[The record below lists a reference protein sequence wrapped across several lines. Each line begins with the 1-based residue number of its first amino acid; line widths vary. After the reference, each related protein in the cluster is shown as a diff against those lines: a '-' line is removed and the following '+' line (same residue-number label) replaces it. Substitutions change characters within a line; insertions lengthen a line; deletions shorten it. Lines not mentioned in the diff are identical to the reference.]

1 MPAPTPL
8 IAHVL
13 HRFDVGGLENGVVN
27 LLNRIPNTRYRHA
40 IICLTDYAEEFRQR
54 LLSKD
59 DIPIYALH
67 KRMGRDPS
75 VFGKLYRLFREIRP
89 SILHTR
95 NLGALDALMP
105 AALAGVR
112 HRVHGEHGRDV
123 ADLDGS
129 NKKHQW
135 LRRMHNPLVHRY
147 IALSKD
153 LERYLVERCGIAPR
167 KITHISN
174 GVDTEKFKPEP
185 RQALP
190 VENFGGG
197 GAIVVGSVSRL
208 QAVKDPLN
216 LVRAFVELLLLLPD
230 QRQRLRLAIVGGG
243 PLHEQCRQELQQAG
257 IADLAWLAG
266 DRGDVPQLM
275 RGMDIFVLP
284 SLAEGISNTI
294 LEAQASGLPIV
305 ATRVGGNAEIIVEG
319 RTGDLVPSA
328 NPAALA
334 AALCPYVLDEAKR
347 RSAGAAARAHVVD
360 QFSIEAM
367 VMNYL
372 RVYDTLLYA
381 AGPARGPA
389 AQRT

>member
-27 LLNRIPNTRYRHA
+27 LLNRIPNSRYRHA

-54 LLSKD
+54 LLYRD
-59 DIPIYALH
+59 DIPIHALH
-67 KRMGRDPS
+67 KRAGRDPS
-75 VFGKLYRLFREIRP
+75 MFGKLYRLLRELKP
-89 SILHTR
+89 AILHTR
-95 NLGALDALMP
+95 NLGALDALLP
-105 AALAGVR
+105 ATLAGVK

-153 LERYLVERCGIAPR
+153 LESYLVQRCGIPPR
-167 KITHISN
+167 KIVHISN

-190 VENFGGG
+190 AEIFAGDTV
-197 GAIVVGSVSRL
+197 VVGSVSRL
-208 QAVKDPLN
+208 QPVKDPLN
-216 LVRAFVELLLLLPD
+216 LVRAFIELVRLLPE
-230 QRQRLRLAIVGGG
+230 QRHRLRLAIIGGG

-257 IADLAWLAG
+257 IADLAWLPG
-266 DRGDVPQLM
+266 DRSDVPQLM

-305 ATRVGGNAEIIVEG
+305 ATRVGGNVEIIVEG
-319 RTGDLVPSA
+319 QSGDLVPA
-328 NPAALA
+328 ADPAALA
-334 AALCPYVLDEAKR
+334 AALRAYVLDPAKR
-347 RSAGAAARAHVVD
+347 DKAGAAARKHVVA
-360 QFSIEAM
+360 QFSIDAM
-367 VMNYL
+367 VANYL
-372 RVYDTLLYA
+372 RVYDGLLAGAGSRA
-381 AGPARGPA
+381 ATTPRI
-389 AQRT
+389 